1 MDPTLKKLLVELAR
15 TTLRVLEPAAATGV
29 DANVQPT
36 PWATATNTVADRT
49 TRTQNAPI
57 VSATAPVANPQTM
70 QVKRAERGSQ
80 VRTWTGDRYEVG
92 TVEAIGR
99 DKVTCTVRVS
109 RGEGRRDKVLKV
121 QRDKLVVV

>member
-15 TTLRVLEPAAATGV
+15 TTLRVLEPAIATGV

-49 TRTQNAPI
+49 TRTQNSPA
-57 VSATAPVANPQTM
+57 VSPTAP
-70 QVKRAERGSQ
+70 VKRAERGSQ